1 MSAFG
6 SLLGKLAQRIPECR
20 LLMIM
25 GTDGIPVERLVA
37 SDDPNQEAIAAE
49 YTTLLRAS
57 LLAAADTGL
66 GQLQEVAVV
75 NEKLTALMV
84 AITAD
89 YFLFAALGPGASL
102 GRARHA
108 LRMAGL
114 SIEGEFA

>member
-1 MSAFG
+1 MSAFAG
-6 SLLGKLAQRIPECR
+6 LLQKLAERIPESR

-25 GTDGIPVERLVA
+25 GTDGIPVVRYVA
-37 SDDPNQEAIAAE
+37 QEDPNMEAIAAE

-57 LLAAADTGL
+57 LTAAADTGL
-66 GQLQEVAVV
+66 GQLHEVAVV

-84 AITAD
+84 AITGE

-114 SIEGEFA
+114 SVEKEFA